1 MNLLSLTENDGG
13 VAPLNETPAVNQSL
27 YSELIPRAAWQ
38 GALLP
43 DATFLN
49 VLKCH
54 QSSLFIC
61 VNLRN
66 LRISPF

>member
-1 MNLLSLTENDGG
+1 MNLLSLTENDRG
-13 VAPLNETPAVNQSL
+13 VALEGAKLLRLTLGSH

-38 GALLP
+38 GALPP

-49 VLKCH
+49 VLECH

-66 LRISPF
+66 LRM